1 MLTGRYSG
9 QPESAFDQDIRQIRS
24 IGLSEYTKV
33 IIETELS
40 ESFWTLFLPQQLQT
54 SSTTSPSWNVYRATQ
69 SALGDKGFLSSDIL
83 VSSLIQNKGDVH
95 HIYPKNYLQKQG
107 LSKTKYN
114 QIANF
119 ALTQSEINIAIGD
132 KAPRVY
138 MGEINEQVAGG
149 PLKYGGITSLE
160 ILKKNLTV
168 NCIPLQLLDNEE
180 MPYEE
185 FLKERRDLMAARM
198 REHFLGLGNVN

>member
-1 MLTGRYSG
+1 
-9 QPESAFDQDIRQIRS
+9 
-24 IGLSEYTKV
+24 
-33 IIETELS
+33 
-40 ESFWTLFLPQQLQT
+40 
-54 SSTTSPSWNVYRATQ
+54 
-69 SALGDKGFLSSDIL
+69 
-83 VSSLIQNKGDVH
+83 
-95 HIYPKNYLQKQG
+95 
-107 LSKTKYN
+107 
-114 QIANF
+114 
-119 ALTQSEINIAIGD
+119 
-132 KAPRVY
+132 

-198 REHFLGLGNVN
+198 REHFLGLGNVNSET